1 MMPLK
6 IEISENAGSGY
17 DVMMLGIG
25 ETGRKAIREYPSLYV
40 PIPFKKERGFFSI
53 SILAVFNQ

>member
-1 MMPLK
+1 MIPLK

-17 DVMMLGIG
+17 DVTALSIG

-40 PIPFKKERGFFSI
+40 PVPFKKERE
-53 SILAVFNQ
+53 